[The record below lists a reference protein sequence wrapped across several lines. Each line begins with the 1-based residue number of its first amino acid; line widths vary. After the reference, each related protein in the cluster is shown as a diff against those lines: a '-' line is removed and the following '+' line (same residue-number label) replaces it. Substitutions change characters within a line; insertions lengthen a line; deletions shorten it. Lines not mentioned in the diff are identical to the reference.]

1 MATGET
7 MTTTQKNEPLECP
20 INDDNP
26 QGNIKPLPTLRFF
39 PTIKLI
45 KGNGL
50 VFERIMFIDES
61 IIIEGLRI

>member
-1 MATGET
+1 
-7 MTTTQKNEPLECP
+7 MTTSLKNEPLESP
-20 INDDNP
+20 INNDNDSS
-26 QGNIKPLPTLRFF
+26 NIKPLPTLKFF
-39 PTIKLI
+39 PTIKII